1 MYEQMRNAVI
11 LGLQHLPREQ
21 LDEFLRVMDN
31 VASKYVMSKRTLEIA
46 IRVNELPDCAKVY
59 LVVKKMAGLSDNTL
73 ANYRIL
79 LDVFFRE
86 IGKTAD
92 QITTNDVRIFL
103 YAYQQ
108 RRGISSRTLDAY
120 RADIA
125 RFFAWAHNEGYI
137 PSDPCKGL
145 SPIKYE
151 EVPRQALSQIE
162 LEYLRRACNS
172 LRDAA
177 IIETFYSTGC
187 RVSELA
193 IMTKEDIN
201 WRERTVHIFGKGRK
215 HRTSFINAKAEVAL
229 KAYLDSRTDD
239 SNYIFVS
246 ERAPIRPLNKDSIE
260 DIVRT
265 ISRRAYP
272 NIGRKVTPHI
282 LRHTTAT
289 TALQR
294 GMPVE
299 DISKLLG
306 HESIETTMIYA
317 KTSLDTV
324 QAGHRKHVV

>member
-1 MYEQMRNAVI
+1 MYEQFRNEMVM
-11 LGLQHLPREQ
+11 GLDAFPRGQ
-21 LDEFLRVMDN
+21 IDEFLQVLDN
-31 VASKYVMSKRTLEIA
+31 VASKYEFNKRTMEIA
-46 IRVNELPDCAKVY
+46 VRVNEMPDCAKIY
-59 LVVKKMAGLSDNTL
+59 LVVKKMAGLSDTTL
-73 ANYRIL
+73 SNYKIL

-86 IGKTAD
+86 IGKMPD

-103 YAYQQ
+103 FAYQKK
-108 RRGISSRTLDAY
+108 RGISSRTLDAY

-137 PSDPCKGL
+137 PSDPCKSL
-145 SPIKYE
+145 TPIKFE

-162 LEYLRRACNS
+162 LEYLRRACTS
-172 LRDAA
+172 LRDVA
-177 IIETFYSTGC
+177 ILETFYSTGC

-193 IMTKEDIN
+193 IMTKDDVN
-201 WRERTVHIFGKGRK
+201 WRERTVHVFGKGRK
-215 HRTSFINAKAEVAL
+215 HRTTFINAKAEVAL
-229 KAYLDSRTDD
+229 KEYLDSRDDD
-239 SNYIFVS
+239 SNYLFVS
-246 ERAPIRPLNKDSIE
+246 TRKPIRPLNKDSIE
-260 DIVRT
+260 DIVRQ
-265 ISRRAYP
+265 ISNRAY
-272 NIGRKVTPHI
+272 NDIGRKVTPHI